1 MPYIPT
7 KRREMIGITC
17 PFPPTKG
24 ELAYVITRAV
34 VWYLDAYGIKYDTLA
49 DVEGVLQSVS
59 KEVYRRIAVP
69 YEEERRLEN
78 GDVF

>member
-1 MPYIPT
+1 MPYIPET
-7 KRREMIGITC
+7 RREMIGITC
-17 PFPPTKG
+17 PFPLTKG

-34 VWYLDAYGIKYDTLA
+34 VLYLDGHGTKFDTLA

-59 KEVYRRIAVP
+59 KEVYRRLTVP
-69 YEEERRLEN
+69 YEEERRRAN